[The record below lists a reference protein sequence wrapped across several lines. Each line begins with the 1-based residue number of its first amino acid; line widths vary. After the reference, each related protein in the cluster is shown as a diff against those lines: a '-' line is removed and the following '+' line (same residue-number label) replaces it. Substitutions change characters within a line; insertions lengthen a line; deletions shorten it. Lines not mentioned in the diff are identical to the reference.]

1 MLHVR
6 KILKCGRNYHFH
18 LPADWCSLHHIG
30 PGSRITLLARLP
42 GGLARFPT
50 RVVAHARGLHATVPR
65 PWRQSEGLSWGDP
78 VLLLEEQLGVL
89 GLQIV
94 EGVSE
99 KELTRRGEV
108 VMLMRIAKARTD
120 CQFELA
126 NAYREGYWRRALE
139 ECMSPNPPPIT
150 CPPRGQRG
158 RGSPRTRK
166 S

>member
-65 PWRQSEGLSWGDP
+65 PWRQSEGLSWGDS
-78 VLLLEEQLGVL
+78 VLLLEGELGVL
-89 GLQIV
+89 DLQIL

-108 VMLMRIAKARTD
+108 VMQMRIAKAQAEL
-120 CQFELA
+120 QFA
-126 NAYREGYWRRALE
+126 RDNAFREGYWRRALE
-139 ECMSPNPPPIT
+139 DMFSPGRPPIT
-150 CPPRGQRG
+150 CPPRGSRG
-158 RGSPRTRK
+158 RQ
-166 S
+166 